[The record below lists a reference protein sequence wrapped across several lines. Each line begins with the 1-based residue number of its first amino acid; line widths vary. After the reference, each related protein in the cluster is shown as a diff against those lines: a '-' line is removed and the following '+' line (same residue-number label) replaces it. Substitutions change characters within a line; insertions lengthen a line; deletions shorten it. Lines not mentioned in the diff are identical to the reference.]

1 MKAISG
7 LRSDTPK
14 LMGVAVRGIVPWWKS
29 KINASCMA
37 PALKEAVGYP
47 DAEIEENKKG
57 HLIQNKDLMDIICH
71 VLMDIICHVE

>member
-1 MKAISG
+1 
-7 LRSDTPK
+7 
-14 LMGVAVRGIVPWWKS
+14 
-29 KINASCMA
+29 MA

-57 HLIQNKDLMDIICH
+57 HVIQNKDLMDIICH